1 MAKCANC
8 SKDALYS
15 YNVSGDFVINYCQ
28 SHLPRFLYTRTGE
41 VLANRIE
48 VVNPTVIEPEV
59 EVLPEIIA
67 QKKAKAKVVKEV
79 PVVEEAPV
87 TEEPALE
94 EAPSED

>member
-15 YNVSGDFVINYCQ
+15 YNVSSDFVINYCQ
-28 SHLPRFLYTRTGE
+28 SHLPRFLYTRTGDI
-41 VLANRIE
+41 LANRIE
-48 VVNPTVIEPEV
+48 VVNPTVVEPEV

-79 PVVEEAPV
+79 PVVEEPEV
-87 TEEPALE
+87 IEEPVLE
-94 EAPSED
+94 ETPLED